1 MKIQKINRIFKH
13 YQQFLAKKKTIQSFF
28 TCSFFHFRN
37 IYISCHTKRIL
48 SHKNKGDKKMTK
60 TERIQFRV
68 SEKQKNFIR
77 KKCEERKITISEF
90 MTESLFLLYH
100 NLREEQ

>member
-1 MKIQKINRIFKH
+1 
-13 YQQFLAKKKTIQSFF
+13 
-28 TCSFFHFRN
+28 
-37 IYISCHTKRIL
+37 
-48 SHKNKGDKKMTK
+48 MTK

-90 MTESLFLLYH
+90 MTESLFLLYN